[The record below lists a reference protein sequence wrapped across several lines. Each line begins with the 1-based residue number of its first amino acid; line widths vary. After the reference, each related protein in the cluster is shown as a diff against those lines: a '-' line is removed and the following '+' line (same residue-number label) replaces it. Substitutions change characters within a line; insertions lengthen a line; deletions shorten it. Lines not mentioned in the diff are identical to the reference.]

1 MSNCPDKYR
10 YMLVKL
16 GLKSGSTCRA
26 LSSRR
31 PDFARWLVNQIPEGL
46 TLADL
51 LISFAEDAFEEET
64 KDD

>member
-31 PDFARWLVNQIPEGL
+31 PDFARQLINSVPDGS
-46 TLADL
+46 TLAER
-51 LISFAEDAFEEET
+51 LIVIAEEKYNEERT
-64 KDD
+64 A